1 MNVSSVIAG
10 AAAALGAFQAVYYG
24 TRGEADLL
32 RPPGAHGEQDFASRC
47 VNCGKCV
54 EACPYLAIKPARDNA
69 GMAVGTPMIA
79 ARAQA
84 CRLCEDFPCV
94 DACPTNALRDIEQR
108 SDVKMGVAVIDE
120 DLCIAFQGMRCE
132 VCYRTCP
139 LIDEAITIDY
149 RLREGAA
156 IPTIFAPV
164 IDEDTCVGCGLCVER
179 CVVSEPEV
187 AIRIASDAERARGI
201 EPAA

>member
-1 MNVSSVIAG
+1 MKLSSVVAG
-10 AAAALGAFQAVYYG
+10 LSAAVVAFQGVAYAAQ
-24 TRGEADLL
+24 GEASLL
-32 RPPGAHGEQDFASRC
+32 RPPGAQGEKDFSARC
-47 VNCGKCV
+47 VKCGKCI
-54 EACPYLAIKPARDNA
+54 EACPYLALFPAPGDQGFA
-69 GMAVGTPMIA
+69 TGTPMVD
-79 ARAQA
+79 ARSQA

-149 RLREGAA
+149 RLREGDA
-156 IPTIFAPV
+156 IHTIFAPV

-201 EPAA
+201 EPSA